1 MSLSVNK
8 NILIILIFLGILCI
22 AIELSRVENEDKKEK
37 VIYRYIPRTFEE
49 DQENPIY
56 VSDIFDKM
64 FNQPSPW
71 VTSVNEIDRKKQE
84 EVNRYFVSQV

>member
-71 VTSVNEIDRKKQE
+71 VTSVNEIDRKKQK